1 MITIHEE
8 PELIEIKTDPRRR
21 QDKLDRMHKDI
32 FRLRQEMREHEL
44 YETLRCLA
52 IVGLVCAAWY
62 FRAI

>member
-1 MITIHEE
+1 MQQLNQIKDWETEMDRLERIH
-8 PELIEIKTDPRRR
+8 R
-21 QDKLDRMHKDI
+21 DI